1 MSSLVGMIVYGLWIA
16 LLISLPI
23 LVVIVVVRII
33 RRTVT
38 PHDRE
43 IQQLLER
50 AVTLLEENNRL
61 LSQQMA
67 GKQPEENREQ
77 TPLPGQAR

>member
-1 MSSLVGMIVYGLWIA
+1 MFMENSRLVGMIIYGLWIA

-23 LVVIVVVRII
+23 LVIIVVARII
-33 RRTVT
+33 RRMVT

-43 IQQLLER
+43 MQRLLER

-61 LSQQMA
+61 LSQQIA
-67 GKQPEENREQ
+67 GKQPE
-77 TPLPGQAR
+77 